1 MTETQLLN
9 YKMNSNE
16 QARWDNLEKRI
27 KDDFK
32 RVARFPELQMYDLQH
47 LVDDFFEKR
56 GWGAMGYVEG
66 DGFYRVVEGDRGHIS
81 VIFSGMDFSA
91 AKDKLVIFVAHD
103 SIYNYV
109 VKNMK
114 SIEDENIGKWRYR
127 RINDGI
133 VKENEFTRMLS
144 HAEEQKGWIYDAEY
158 DYRIYWFEPMLFMI
172 KRLVDESAFVSTV
185 EYYDKCMNHVGTD
198 RKWKYNTEA
207 ERYQLNV
214 D

>member
-1 MTETQLLN
+1 MTETQLFN
-9 YKMNSNE
+9 YKMNSEE
-16 QARWDNLEKRI
+16 QAEWDSLEKRV
-27 KDDFK
+27 KDEFEG
-32 RVARFPELQMYDLQH
+32 ASNFPELQQYDLQNA
-47 LVDDFFEKR
+47 VADFFAKR

-81 VIFSGMDFSA
+81 VIFSDMDFSA
-91 AKDKLVIFVAHD
+91 AKDKLVISVAHD

-144 HAEEQKGWIYDAEY
+144 HVEEQKGWIYDAEY
-158 DYRIYWFEPMLFMI
+158 DYRIYWFEPMLYLI
-172 KRLVDESAFVSTV
+172 KRLVDSSEYLSAVAHFD
-185 EYYDKCMNHVGTD
+185 ECMNHGRHD
-198 RKWKYNTEA
+198 KKWKYDTET
-207 ERYQLNV
+207 EKYLIE
-214 D
+214 